1 MALATAAKSR
11 TIHACFY
18 RSSNKGITS
27 MSIRALGTLCL
38 SLLATVAIGQG
49 FEKDA
54 AVISE
59 EVANLI
65 PVYSYRVGPE
75 SRLQFRSTALVP
87 ASDGDGEVEYQ
98 DGRARVRVN
107 VRKLPATAQLGPYTV
122 YILWAITMEGRAS
135 NLGFFP
141 LRDGRAE
148 LNTSVPLAQ
157 FALIVTAEPHFAV
170 TVPSKSVV
178 LRNFVDNVQGRQDTV
193 RALKERADYA
203 TLARQTDNPRKR
215 VPVELIQARYAMAI
229 ANSVAAPV
237 YAAAA
242 FAKAD
247 QLSKLAEAAQIS
259 KKSSERRTV
268 AQTARNAVQAAEDA
282 RREALVAKA
291 VAEQTAREDQQRT
304 AREAV
309 VQDEKRVAA
318 EKAAADLKQREVVLQ
333 EESRKAA
340 DLAAA
345 AAATQAT
352 AKARADLTER
362 LNRVLPTTD
371 TPRGLVAQ
379 ISGVQFAS
387 GTATLN
393 SGARE
398 SLARFSGIVVAYSDM
413 RFIVEGHT
421 DNVGKEAANM
431 ALSLKRAITVRDYL
445 IAQEVPASAIDVKGM
460 GSSSPAA
467 DNAGAAGR
475 AANRRVEIVMS
486 GGPIGAR

>member
-1 MALATAAKSR
+1 
-11 TIHACFY
+11 
-18 RSSNKGITS
+18 
-27 MSIRALGTLCL
+27 
-38 SLLATVAIGQG
+38 
-49 FEKDA
+49 
-54 AVISE
+54 
-59 EVANLI
+59 
-65 PVYSYRVGPE
+65 
-75 SRLQFRSTALVP
+75 
-87 ASDGDGEVEYQ
+87 
-98 DGRARVRVN
+98 
-107 VRKLPATAQLGPYTV
+107 
-122 YILWAITMEGRAS
+122 
-135 NLGFFP
+135 
-141 LRDGRAE
+141 
-148 LNTSVPLAQ
+148 
-157 FALIVTAEPHFAV
+157 
-170 TVPSKSVV
+170 
-178 LRNFVDNVQGRQDTV
+178 
-193 RALKERADYA
+193 
-203 TLARQTDNPRKR
+203 
-215 VPVELIQARYAMAI
+215 
-229 ANSVAAPV
+229 V